1 MQERGHGDGTAVR
14 ITVFSLTLALV
25 PVLGLVWVRYVWQE
39 AGRPDVTVV
48 ELAARSAVLVAA
60 GVLVWAALYLTGA
73 VLVAVA
79 RGVEAGVEALGRRL
93 HL

>member
-1 MQERGHGDGTAVR
+1 MQERGHSDGTAVR

-48 ELAARSAVLVAA
+48 ELAARSAVVVAA
-60 GVLVWAALYLTGA
+60 GVLVWAALYLAGA

-79 RGVEAGVEALGRRL
+79 RRVEAGVEALGRRL